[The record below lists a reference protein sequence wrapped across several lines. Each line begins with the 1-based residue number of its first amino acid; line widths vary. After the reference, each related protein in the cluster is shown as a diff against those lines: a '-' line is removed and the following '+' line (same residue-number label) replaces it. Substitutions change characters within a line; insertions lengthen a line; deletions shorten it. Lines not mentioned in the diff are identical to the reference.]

1 MTTKHPVIEFVA
13 GDDWEIRATCLDEN
27 GNAYDLSGSPTIMY
41 LLYDDQH
48 SHIIDS
54 PIITIMGDPKLGN
67 ISIIIPSSETAV
79 IAGGTYSDALR
90 LIIQG
95 SVGTLLMG
103 PVSVIANPWG
113 IYATRAAYEEAKV
126 TSFGRRVAS

>member
-13 GDDWEIRATCLDEN
+13 GDDWELRATLLDEL
-27 GNAYDLSGSPTIMY
+27 GNPYDLSGSYTILY

-54 PIITIMGDPKLGN
+54 PIITVMGDPKLGD

-79 IAGGTYSDALR
+79 IVGGTYNDALR

-113 IYATRAAYEEAKV
+113 VYQAATVVADDKV

>member
-1 MTTKHPVIEFVA
+1 MTTKHSVIEFVA
-13 GDDWEIRATCLDEN
+13 GDDWEIRATLLDEL

-48 SHIIDS
+48 THIVDS
-54 PIITIMGDPKLGN
+54 PIITIMGDPKLGD
-67 ISIIIPSSETAV
+67 ISIIIPSSTTAV

-113 IYATRAAYEEAKV
+113 VYQTRQAFEEANV
-126 TSFGRRVAS
+126 TTFGRRVAS

>member
-67 ISIIIPSSETAV
+67 ISFNELNELLFRAGRHRYSSY
-79 IAGGTYSDALR
+79 TYIFTHSRQELSR
-90 LIIQG
+90 L
-95 SVGTLLMG
+95 
-103 PVSVIANPWG
+103 
-113 IYATRAAYEEAKV
+113 AKAK
-126 TSFGRRVAS
+126 TED